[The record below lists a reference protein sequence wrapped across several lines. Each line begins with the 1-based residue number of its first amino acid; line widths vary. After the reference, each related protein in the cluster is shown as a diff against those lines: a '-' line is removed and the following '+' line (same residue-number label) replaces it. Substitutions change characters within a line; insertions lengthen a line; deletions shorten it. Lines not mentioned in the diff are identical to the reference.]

1 VNAEVDRPLKIIEPR
16 LRMDPITPER
26 YISREYARLEW
37 SRMWMRTWHIGGM
50 AYQAPEPG
58 DYLVADLGA
67 ESIIIVRQEEGRLRA
82 FYNVCVHRGT
92 RLLAGPDGH
101 AAQITCPYH
110 GWQFN
115 HAGRCTFVPDA
126 GDFPKGDPTRTMQ
139 LTELRC
145 EELFGLVWFTMDANA
160 PPLRDYL
167 GPAVVSDIGAYR
179 MEEMVRVLNMSAQAD
194 CNWKIITDNFN
205 EAYHVQVLHPQLA
218 PYIESFGEACQFDL
232 LENGHNRGWFPAHR
246 PGTKFRGASAAEP
259 LVSLMSEWGL
269 DAGKYTGDGAHERI
283 RLDIQRQKRKLGPS
297 RGFEHY
303 ERLADFQ
310 LTDYIIY
317 NLFPNSVLTVG
328 PDGVQLL
335 RPRPHPS
342 DPEKCLF
349 DHWWMVP
356 RIKGRQ
362 FTPSPAGGPDL
373 PVEDAPLELIRY
385 GEKTLGTTSDQ
396 DLSIAAI
403 QQVGLHSA
411 GFVHHHLCHQERRV
425 QNFHERLNDYL
436 GAPAASAAAASPGA
450 PAAPSARATP
460 APP

>member
-1 VNAEVDRPLKIIEPR
+1 LNANVDRPAKVNEPA
-16 LRMDPITPER
+16 LRWEPISAER
-26 YISREYARLEW
+26 YISGDYARREW
-37 SRMWMRTWHIGGM
+37 TQMWMRTWHIAGM
-50 AYQAPEPG
+50 AAQAREPG

-67 ESIIIVRQEEGRLRA
+67 ESIILVRQDDGRLRA
-82 FYNVCVHRGT
+82 FFNVCVHRGT
-92 RLLAGPDGH
+92 RLLAGPDGY
-101 AAQITCPYH
+101 AAKITCPYH
-110 GWQFN
+110 GWQFDR
-115 HAGRCTFVPDA
+115 GGQCTFAPDA
-126 GDFPKGDPTRTMQ
+126 TDFRQGDPTRTAH

-145 EELFGLVWFTMDANA
+145 EELFGFAWFTMDRNA
-160 PPLRDYL
+160 PDLREYL
-167 GPAVVSDIGAYR
+167 GPEVVSGIGAYR
-179 MEEMVRVLNMSAQAD
+179 MENMVRVLNMTAEAD

-205 EAYHVQVLHPQLA
+205 EAYHVQVLHPQLV
-218 PYIESFGEACQFDL
+218 PYIESFADRCQFDL
-232 LENGHNRGWFPAHR
+232 LGNGHNRGWFPAHR
-246 PGTKFRGASAAEP
+246 PGTNFRGAAPAEP

-269 DAGKYTGDGAHERI
+269 DAAKYQGEGALARI
-283 RLDIQRQKRKLGPS
+283 RLDIQGQKRKLGPE
-297 RGFEHY
+297 RGFKHY
-303 ERLADFQ
+303 EHLADFQ

-317 NLFPNSVLTVG
+317 NLFPNSVITVG

-356 RIKGRQ
+356 PIEGRQ

-373 PVEDAPLELIRY
+373 PVKDAPLELIRY

-411 GFVHHHLCHQERRV
+411 GFRHHYLCNQERRV

-436 GAPAASAAAASPGA
+436 ATPPGA
-450 PAAPSARATP
+450 A
-460 APP
+460 